1 VARGSATGPLRI
13 LLSADPES
21 FLYGAAHLNAG
32 RLRDLDVQ
40 DAVIAV
46 EVDDDRPRTVR
57 LGDGGA
63 TCPCPQGMARGA
75 ACEHQVAVALRQ
87 VHRQT
92 GIEVNDLVAA
102 WFEGTLAGVVP
113 PDAGPGDPR

>member
-1 VARGSATGPLRI
+1 V
-13 LLSADPES
+13 
-21 FLYGAAHLNAG
+21 AHLNAG

-40 DAVIAV
+40 GAVIAV

-87 VHRQT
+87 VHRRT

-102 WFEGTLAGVVP
+102 WFEGVLAGVVT
-113 PDAGPGDPR
+113 PDTGTGRS